1 MMSITGPTPIIVG
14 LATIVVVLALVAV
27 GLQALQS
34 SQVNRMKLRCEEAI
48 QAGLANY
55 EVIVNGVLYIGK
67 DAKTL
72 ATNCT
77 DLSFDGSSVTKCE
90 EHICRAKNGAY
101 FIFHAEASNG
111 AVVDMFITPCSEEEI
126 KHRLEPHV
134 QVYIDN
140 FGRPDE
146 A

>member
-1 MMSITGPTPIIVG
+1 MTSFISIVLG
-14 LATIVVVLALVAV
+14 LATIGIVLATAMTT
-27 GLQALQS
+27 LQDIRES
-34 SQVNRMKLRCEEAI
+34 RMIIQCEEAI
-48 QAGLANY
+48 QNALADY
-55 EVIVNGVLYIGK
+55 EGIADGALYIGK
-67 DAKTL
+67 DATIL
-72 ATNCT
+72 AKNSTS
-77 DLSFDGSSVTKCE
+77 LSLDGLTVTKRE
-90 EHICRAKNGAY
+90 ELICRAKNGAY